1 MTYWYPK
8 MFGRVM
14 NEPLGKVHFWLT
26 FIFYNMTFFP
36 MHIIGMGGQM
46 RRIYDPTIYDF
57 LKPQQPLNVFISL
70 SAFALFAVQI
80 LFAINFLWSL
90 KFGKKAPQNPWD
102 DNGLEW
108 SLPNPAPH
116 GNWER
121 TPNVYRGPYEFSS
134 PEAGSADFLPQN
146 LKLPTDRD
154 PVPGAGVYSNKL
166 GMWVFLASDVMFF
179 TALIGSYI
187 VLRFGVTEPW
197 AKPGAVLNVPLTA
210 VNTFLLI
217 CSSVSMVK
225 AYAAIADGKKYFLRA
240 VPGKLLRDGGLK
252 FWLLVTMMCG
262 AAFVGVQLVEYIKL
276 VGHGFTPAG
285 FREGSLLA
293 EHAVADPVKYGAAAA
308 GMYGSTFFTMT
319 GFHGSHVTCGVI
331 SMTYLYFT
339 KVLPEKYSPQDYRG
353 IEVIGLYWHF
363 VDLVWIILFTI
374 VYLI

>member
-1 MTYWYPK
+1 MTHATHTVD
-8 MFGRVM
+8 VM
-14 NEPLGKVHFWLT
+14 RPP
-26 FIFYNMTFFP
+26 FP
-36 MHIIGMGGQM
+36 
-46 RRIYDPTIYDF
+46 
-57 LKPQQPLNVFISL
+57 
-70 SAFALFAVQI
+70 A
-80 LFAINFLWSL
+80 
-90 KFGKKAPQNPWD
+90 
-102 DNGLEW
+102 E
-108 SLPNPAPH
+108 
-116 GNWER
+116 
-121 TPNVYRGPYEFSS
+121 
-134 PEAGSADFLPQN
+134 
-146 LKLPTDRD
+146 
-154 PVPGAGVYSNKL
+154 PGAGVYSNKL

-252 FWLLVTMMCG
+252 FWMLVTMLCG
-262 AAFVGVQLVEYIKL
+262 AAFVGVQVVEYIKL
-276 VGHGFTPAG
+276 IGHGFTPAG

-293 EHAVADPVKYGAAAA
+293 EHAAADPVKYGAAAA

-319 GFHGSHVTCGVI
+319 GFHGFHVTCGVI

-353 IEVIGLYWHF
+353 IAVIGQYWHS
-363 VDLVWIILFTI
+363 VDLACIILFTI
-374 VYLI
+374 TYLI